1 MKSIYYFLLLM
12 TLLLSCSNPSKE
24 NGQNI
29 MEEVVIENGPKFSLK
44 ELINLSKKDGS
55 LFENYV
61 LEKGYSFNNSSQT
74 DSSISLTYKYS
85 VDEIKNGNLFYI
97 SSVVPKLNKKG
108 NNVITWIFLN
118 TKRKKLLDE
127 LYLDIK
133 KEAEKEGFKTWNI
146 SKYEEITN
154 FFLVKDS
161 LSLEFNVGNPA
172 SSKEFFY
179 GVVLSYN
186 K

>member
-1 MKSIYYFLLLM
+1 MKIIFYFLLAISILS
-12 TLLLSCSNPSKE
+12 SCSNPPKKV
-24 NGQNI
+24 
-29 MEEVVIENGPKFSLK
+29 EEHVVNEDVIEKAPKFSLK

-61 LEKGYSFNNSSQT
+61 LEKGYSFNNSSET
-74 DSSISLTYKYS
+74 DSSTSLEYKYS

-97 SSVVPKLNKKG
+97 STNFPKLNKQG

-118 TKRKKLLDE
+118 TKRNKLDK
-127 LYLDIK
+127 LYLEIK
-133 KEAEKEGFKTWNI
+133 KEAEKEGFKTWNV
-146 SKYEEITN
+146 SKYKELTN
-154 FFLVKDS
+154 LCLVKDS
-161 LSLEFNVGNPA
+161 LFLEFNVGNLPI
-172 SSKEFFY
+172 SKEFFY